1 MINIAEPILSSSELD
16 DVQYH
21 ISNPGL
27 FAFAGRPD
35 GNVSTKL
42 ENNRKTSDK

>member
-21 ISNPGL
+21 ISTPGS
-27 FAFAGRPD
+27 FAFAERPD
-35 GNVSTKL
+35 GNVSKKL
-42 ENNRKTSDK
+42 GNNRKTNDR